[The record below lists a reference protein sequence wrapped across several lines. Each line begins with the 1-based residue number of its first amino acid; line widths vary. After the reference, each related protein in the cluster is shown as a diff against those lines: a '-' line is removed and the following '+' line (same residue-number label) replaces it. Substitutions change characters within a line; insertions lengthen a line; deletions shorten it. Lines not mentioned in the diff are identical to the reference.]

1 MLPLG
6 VDAAYEMGHGLMPS
20 LGNLSQATP
29 KVIFDADT
37 SHATSNHHRTLKDP
51 DLWLC
56 PPPLVTYDGWRH
68 YCGRNSPTL

>member
-6 VDAAYEMGHGLMPS
+6 VDAAYEMGQGLMPS

-37 SHATSNHHRTLKDP
+37 SRATSNLIIKDFMAM
-51 DLWLC
+51 
-56 PPPLVTYDGWRH
+56 PPGIGNIRRLAA
-68 YCGRNSPTL
+68 LL

>member
-6 VDAAYEMGHGLMPS
+6 VDAAYEMGQGLMPS

-37 SHATSNHHRTLKDP
+37 SRATSNFKRTLDNQRFHGYAP
-51 DLWLC
+51 
-56 PPPLVTYDGWRH
+56 RH
-68 YCGRNSPTL
+68 W